1 MGMLFRFSGEDAEW
15 GGSNRGRKWK
25 RRKGGKLLRSSRDK
39 YKSII
44 PKSRCKMKP
53 HKYPRH
59 LRCIKI
65 MLKSQ
70 RCHPQ
75 SRRAAAPGTLWFS
88 TFSEDGGRPTGEA
101 GQRQSESGAGHPLPP
116 SAASG
121 AACSQIVVAHSAT
134 DTLRSKPASSRHH
147 QNVDDKPITDHGS

>member
-1 MGMLFRFSGEDAEW
+1 M

-70 RCHPQ
+70 HCHPQ
-75 SRRAAAPGTLWFS
+75 SRGGAAPGTLWFS
-88 TFSEDGGRPTGEA
+88 AFSRMEGGQLQRPGR
-101 GQRQSESGAGHPLPP
+101 G
-116 SAASG
+116 
-121 AACSQIVVAHSAT
+121 SQEVVQAT
-134 DTLRSKPASSRHH
+134 LSHHLRLQGLRAPK
-147 QNVDDKPITDHGS
+147 